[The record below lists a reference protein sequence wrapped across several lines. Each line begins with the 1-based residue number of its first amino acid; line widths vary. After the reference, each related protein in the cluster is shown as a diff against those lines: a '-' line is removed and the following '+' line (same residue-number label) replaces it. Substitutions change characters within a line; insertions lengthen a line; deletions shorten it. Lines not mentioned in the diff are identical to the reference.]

1 MSSGWPQRN
10 RPVWKEVT
18 TFYWQDHHSLPRR
31 PLLLL
36 LLPPIDFSD
45 NEEDP
50 LSTGTMSCRE
60 QALLLCVCAYQ
71 PLPSALAVMIW
82 IIKILNSNNNN
93 NSELKITRNRTR
105 VWCRRSFLWSLFH
118 SFKASVFNLV
128 YKSCIQLST
137 GWYSQ
142 KFPCRFM
149 D

>member
-1 MSSGWPQRN
+1 MTSEKPPGLKRGHN
-10 RPVWKEVT
+10 
-18 TFYWQDHHSLPRR
+18 
-31 PLLLL
+31 LLLTGSSFS
-36 LLPPIDFSD
+36 PPQTPPPFVAPPHWFLRQWRRSFVNRDDVLQRASSS
-45 NEEDP
+45 P
-50 LSTGTMSCRE
+50 V
-60 QALLLCVCAYQ
+60 CVCAYQ

-118 SFKASVFNLV
+118 SFKAPVFNLV